1 MRQSFL
7 TVLGVALLA
16 SCAGDKAVDGENH
29 EHEEAASVEGHA
41 EVALTGRQISTVGIK
56 LGGLEKRPVSSSVNA
71 NGVISIDPQ
80 NVADVSS
87 MMSGIVRK
95 LLVIEGQRV
104 KAGQTVAMVEN
115 PEIADIQRRYLE
127 AAGAHT
133 MAAAELKRQNTLA
146 AAGAGV
152 AKNLENAKIDE
163 QVSADAVAALARQ
176 LSAVGIS
183 PERVAPGNIAVTVPV
198 KTPVSGVV
206 NVINVRTGSYV
217 DAATSL
223 MTVSDNSAVFILLNI
238 YEKDVALVKRGQSV
252 EAVLT
257 NMPGATV
264 SGKVVDINPTL
275 DPQTRT
281 MSARVKLNPGSW
293 QVSLVPGMAV
303 TATIT
308 SDEDFVDTLPTD
320 AIISAAGR
328 NYVFMLAD
336 SHGDESHFRKVEV
349 VTGASS
355 MGFTEVSFPQPVP
368 ADAKF
373 VVVGAFYLSSMSSE
387 HGEHSH

>member
-7 TVLGVALLA
+7 TVLGIALLA
-16 SCAGDKAVDGENH
+16 SCAGERAGDGENH
-29 EHEEAASVEGHA
+29 GHDEADSVESHA

-56 LGGLEKRPVSSSVNA
+56 LGGLEKRPVSSSVKV
-71 NGVISIDPQ
+71 NGVIGIDPQ

-87 MMSGIVRK
+87 MMPGIVRK

-104 KAGQTVAMVEN
+104 KAGQTVALVEN
-115 PEIADIQRRYLE
+115 PEAVDLQSRYLE
-127 AAGAHT
+127 AVGAHLR
-133 MAAAELKRQNTLA
+133 ASAELKRQNTLA

-152 AKNLENAKIDE
+152 ARNLENARIDE
-163 QVSADAVAALARQ
+163 RVAAEAVAALARQ

-183 PERVAPGNIAVTVPV
+183 PERVSPENIAVTVPV
-198 KTPVSGVV
+198 RTPVGGVV

-217 DAATSL
+217 DAVTSL
-223 MTVSDNSAVFILLNI
+223 MTVSDNSTVFISLNV
-238 YEKDVALVKRGQSV
+238 YENDIALVKRGQRV

-257 NMPGATV
+257 NMPGEAV

-281 MSARVKLNPGSW
+281 MSARVKLNPVSG
-293 QVSLVPGMAV
+293 QVSLVPGMSV
-303 TATIT
+303 TATVT
-308 SDEDFVDTLPTD
+308 SDEDFVDALPAD
-320 AIISAAGR
+320 AIVSADGR
-328 NYVFMLAD
+328 DYVFMLAD

-355 MGFTEVSFPQPVP
+355 LGYTAVSFPQPVP

-373 VVVGAFYLSSMSSE
+373 VVAGAFYLSSMSSE